1 MTTKTR
7 TFKEDEEVGKN
18 AEVALKDRIS
28 NYFNDDLELAKFKF
42 SKYDYQGKTGFR
54 YELKNRL
61 VLSTHYPTTMI
72 AVNKRGP
79 NTYFLFHFLDGKLF
93 YIKYDRDVF
102 NDVQVKEF
110 CRTPRPDHI
119 DKPQD
124 YYYIPMEKLTEI
136 I

>member
-42 SKYDYQGKTGFR
+42 SKY
-54 YELKNRL
+54 ENMS
-61 VLSTHYPTTMI
+61 LS
-72 AVNKRGP
+72 N
-79 NTYFLFHFLDGKLF
+79 
-93 YIKYDRDVF
+93 
-102 NDVQVKEF
+102 
-110 CRTPRPDHI
+110 
-119 DKPQD
+119 
-124 YYYIPMEKLTEI
+124 I